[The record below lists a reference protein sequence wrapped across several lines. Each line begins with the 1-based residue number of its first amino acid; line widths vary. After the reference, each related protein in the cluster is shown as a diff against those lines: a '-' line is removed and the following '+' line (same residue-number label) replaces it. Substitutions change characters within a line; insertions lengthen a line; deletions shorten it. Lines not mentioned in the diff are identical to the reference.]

1 MNQPDPKWYLLGVIV
16 LAFLAIQIPRWFDG
30 PAYSQEECLQVCKD
44 AFAKYQTLKA
54 AKASDAEWQ
63 AFHDE
68 VIPQL
73 DAITKDHEEYFTKI
87 SGAAGAPARPLLY
100 QVAKYNLPEVIRNKN
115 DTKKKLQY
123 PSGIEKQ
130 LAQAEKVMLAPA
142 APAKP
147 KKKPKSNSSQG
158 WDPVIMAILVG
169 DLTIALVGGGY
180 WFFRS

>member
-30 PAYSQEECLQVCKD
+30 PAYSQEEIHQICKD
-44 AFAKYQTLKA
+44 AFARYQSLKA

-63 AFHDE
+63 NFHDE

-73 DAITKDHEEYFTKI
+73 DAITKDHEKYFTKI
-87 SGAAGAPARPLLY
+87 SGAAEDPARPLFY

-115 DTKKKLQY
+115 DTKKLQH
-123 PSGIEKQ
+123 STENIEKQ

-147 KKKPKSNSSQG
+147 KKKPESNSSQG
-158 WDPVIMAILVG
+158 WDPVILAILVG
-169 DLTIALVGGGY
+169 DLAIALIGGGY
-180 WFFRS
+180 WFLRS